1 MIQSHTTLAVRAGL
15 CAGCLA
21 QTWPFT
27 LPVGS
32 QLEDTISGSITTCS
46 TELQVFPVHP
56 AAPSLLP
63 VTFHELQ
70 DATCPNASSPHM
82 LLIVLGHPPAI
93 LRAVRQPEWCPY
105 ANQKK
110 APLPAGRC
118 SLTRLQV
125 EPRPAQPNWGSFVA
139 LPSCRLLRPRV
150 GLGLDLPPPFSFI
163 KLSLL
168 CFSRGPGSR
177 GSRAPQKFYSFTLN
191 LFFLFW
197 AHPQYMEVQMG
208 AQNLNWSC
216 KLHHTN
222 NTRRGRWRPCCP

>member
-1 MIQSHTTLAVRAGL
+1 MIQSHMTLAVRAGL

-110 APLPAGRC
+110 
-118 SLTRLQV
+118 T
-125 EPRPAQPNWGSFVA
+125 
-139 LPSCRLLRPRV
+139 
-150 GLGLDLPPPFSFI
+150 PPPRRQMQSHQVTGRAEACTTQ
-163 KLSLL
+163 LGVL
-168 CFSRGPGSR
+168 R
-177 GSRAPQKFYSFTLN
+177 GSTVLQA
-191 LFFLFW
+191 
-197 AHPQYMEVQMG
+197 
-208 AQNLNWSC
+208 AQAQSGTW
-216 KLHHTN
+216 
-222 NTRRGRWRPCCP
+222 P